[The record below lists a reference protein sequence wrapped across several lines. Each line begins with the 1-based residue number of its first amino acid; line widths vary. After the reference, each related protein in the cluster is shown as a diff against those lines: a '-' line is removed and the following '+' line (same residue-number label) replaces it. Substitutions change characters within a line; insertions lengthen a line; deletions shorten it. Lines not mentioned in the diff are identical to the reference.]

1 MNPLTEMSAPTR
13 RNVPSQPLSQA
24 VPLAPQ
30 TTKATAESDADARLR
45 DRDASPSR
53 KSPAFGGMKRRGSNM
68 RAGAIGGL
76 RKREWWIL
84 AGITLLG
91 VAVRFYR
98 LGWPTSV
105 VYVSAASFLLES
117 RAD

>member
-1 MNPLTEMSAPTR
+1 
-13 RNVPSQPLSQA
+13 
-24 VPLAPQ
+24 
-30 TTKATAESDADARLR
+30 
-45 DRDASPSR
+45 
-53 KSPAFGGMKRRGSNM
+53 MKRRGSNM

-91 VAVRFYR
+91 FGVRFYR

-105 VYVSAASFLLES
+105 VYVLVS
-117 RAD
+117 